1 MSSHP
6 REESPISCRLSS
18 QNEQPESQ
26 HDQNWRMLKKR
37 LSQCEHGM
45 TNHHRTKTIAAA
57 FLNEQRMSLGMN
69 ISMED
74 LLHSSSSH
82 SLPNKKDKCIF
93 DSIKDSVQ
101 TATSGMMKASSM
113 PDVARNRGA
122 TPSVYPDD
130 KSTQNSV
137 WEMDSSMKLL
147 HAPGSGKATQGRHE
161 DGRQSWGRRGSIN
174 SMTSSMKLLHKKE
187 LNHAPG
193 SGKATQGSHEDGRQS
208 WGRRGSIHSMT
219 SNDGDRKGFWK
230 RNSCIRSFDSSDCDH
245 ESHLSQNMAALSL
258 VRQDSVEHLFSDSS
272 RCSSTAATSQVTD
285 EASVAD
291 APGKSN
297 FRIKISEV
305 QGEGC
310 LVDISSEG
318 EGTYD
323 AEELSLVDDQE
334 QSFRLLS

>member
-1 MSSHP
+1 MPPHP
-6 REESPISCRLSS
+6 RDESPISCRSSS

-26 HDQNWRMLKKR
+26 HDQNWRTLKKR
-37 LSQCEHGM
+37 LSQSEHGM
-45 TNHHRTKTIAAA
+45 TSHHRTKTIAAA

-113 PDVARNRGA
+113 PDVSRNRGA
-122 TPSVYPDD
+122 TTSVYRDNKP
-130 KSTQNSV
+130 TQNSV
-137 WEMDSSMKLL
+137 WETDSSMKLFHKKEFN
-147 HAPGSGKATQGRHE
+147 HAPESGKATQGRHE
-161 DGRQSWGRRGSIN
+161 DKIQSWGRRGSIN
-174 SMTSSMKLLHKKE
+174 SMTSS
-187 LNHAPG
+187 
-193 SGKATQGSHEDGRQS
+193 
-208 WGRRGSIHSMT
+208 
-219 SNDGDRKGFWK
+219 DGDRKGFWQ
-230 RNSCIRSFDSSDCDH
+230 RNPSIRSFDSSDCDH
-245 ESHLSQNMAALSL
+245 DSHLSQNMAALSL

-272 RCSSTAATSQVTD
+272 RCPSTASTSQVAD

-297 FRIKISEV
+297 FRIKLQSAGLPFHLPEAKFHRISEV
-305 QGEGC
+305 QGEEC
-310 LVDISSEG
+310 LVDFSSDG
-318 EGTYD
+318 EGTHD
-323 AEELSLVDDQE
+323 VEELSLVDDQE